1 MVIPPNLIDPAVNG
15 KGGWDTKT
23 GTKVL
28 RVVFIFRSHT
38 TMMIIIIIV
47 MTIRGFFKG
56 NKNEKKKKK
65 KRSVR
70 QIEKIYLSYIIS
82 LRSLATFQFPCPPL
96 FVDAL
101 SLSCSLESTL
111 QRRVQPH
118 SQFRYTYTYVAV
130 VLTRAE
136 PPQHNS
142 HTIYNVLLLFYLASA
157 NSGYI
162 QFASPI
168 IHIICEN
175 PVCAV
180 ESDAT

>member
-56 NKNEKKKKK
+56 NKNEKKYKKK

-70 QIEKIYLSYIIS
+70 QIEKKYLSYIIS
-82 LRSLATFQFPCPPL
+82 LRSLATFQFPCPPIIRRCS
-96 FVDAL
+96 L
-101 SLSCSLESTL
+101 SLVLWN
-111 QRRVQPH
+111 PH
-118 SQFRYTYTYVAV
+118 SR
-130 VLTRAE
+130 E
-136 PPQHNS
+136 ES
-142 HTIYNVLLLFYLASA
+142 
-157 NSGYI
+157 
-162 QFASPI
+162 SPI
-168 IHIICEN
+168 PNLGIHIH
-175 PVCAV
+175 
-180 ESDAT
+180 T